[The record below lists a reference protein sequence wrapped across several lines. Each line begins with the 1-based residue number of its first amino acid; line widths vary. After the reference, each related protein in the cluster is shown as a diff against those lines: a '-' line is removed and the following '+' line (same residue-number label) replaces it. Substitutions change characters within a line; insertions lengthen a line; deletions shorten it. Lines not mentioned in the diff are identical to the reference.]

1 MNFNDETL
9 NKLLDSITAFDEIK
23 LSDIPIVDLYM
34 DQVTTLFDEK
44 LKSLKRDDEDKLLTK
59 TMINNYTKSK
69 ILMPAKNKKYTKQHI
84 ILLILIY
91 NLKQIL
97 SINDIHDFFE
107 PILKNIVLK
116 DENSNTL
123 DDVYTS
129 FLEIKEKEIDN
140 FKNDIFSKL
149 DLINAQDFNIK
160 DKSNED
166 LIKLILLVLILN
178 NEATM
183 LKRMS
188 EKLIDTFFKTSSKNE

>member
-1 MNFNDETL
+1 MNFNDEIL
-9 NKLLDSITAFDEIK
+9 NKLLDSITTFDEIK
-23 LSDIPIVDLYM
+23 LSDIPCVDLYM

-84 ILLILIY
+84 ILLILTY

-97 SINDIHDFFE
+97 SINDIHDFFA

-116 DENSNTL
+116 DANSNVL

-129 FLEIKEKEIDN
+129 FLQIKENEMDT
-140 FKNDIFSKL
+140 FKKDISSKL
-149 DLINAQDFNIK
+149 DLISDQEFNTQ
-160 DKSNED
+160 DKSDEE

-178 NEATM
+178 NEATL
-183 LKRMS
+183 LKRLS
-188 EKLIDTFFKTSSKNE
+188 EKLIDNFFKNSSKKE